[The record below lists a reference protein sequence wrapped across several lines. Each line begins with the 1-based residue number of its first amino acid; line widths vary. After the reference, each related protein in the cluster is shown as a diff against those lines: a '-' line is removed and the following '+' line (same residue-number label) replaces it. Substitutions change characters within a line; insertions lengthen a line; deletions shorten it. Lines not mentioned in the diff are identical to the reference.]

1 MKNVEMTVIINF
13 KIQTSHFKLHISN
26 FTFQTLMLITK
37 ILMVRILIPTMG
49 IFVISLVVPEVTFT
63 G

>member
-1 MKNVEMTVIINF
+1 MRNVNEKCRND
-13 KIQTSHFKLHISN
+13 SNHKLQNSN
-26 FTFQTLMLITK
+26 FTFQTLMLITE

-49 IFVISLVVPEVTFT
+49 IFVISLVVPKVTFT

>member
-1 MKNVEMTVIINF
+1 MRNVNEKCRND
-13 KIQTSHFKLHISN
+13 SNHKLQNSN
-26 FTFQTLMLITK
+26 FTFQTLMLITE